1 MSPEPQHK
9 PRILL
14 LTHYYPAHRGGIEI
28 VAGQLARRL
37 GKHFSIRWLAADC
50 DPLPEIPNV
59 RCEPK
64 PTWNQLEARGFP
76 WPFWHWGGWKQLKMA
91 IDECD
96 LLHIHDF
103 IYPAH
108 LFSLYWAK
116 HRGKP
121 VVLTQHIGDI
131 DYPNLLPRQILR
143 FINRTVGRWMM
154 RAADQVIFISPR
166 VKAAFET
173 FSRFGKPACYWPNGV
188 DSSMF
193 FPVQENVRSAL
204 REKHGLDKRPI
215 VLFVGRFT
223 QRKGLD
229 VLERAVRDRPDWQW
243 CFAGWGSIDP
253 EKWPD
258 ASVRVWRNYSG
269 AALAELY
276 QLADCLVLPSYGEG
290 FPLVVQEAMACGTPA
305 VVSSK
310 TLEGVD
316 GVSRFVLSVDRTPK
330 SSDPEA
336 WVLAI
341 EKCISLSSP
350 ERRADC
356 ASQAKALWDWDE
368 LARLYAGLFNQLLA
382 ERSCSDR
389 SS

>member
-1 MSPEPQHK
+1 MSLAPQHK

-28 VAGQLARRL
+28 VAGQLARRMSD
-37 GKHFSIRWLAADC
+37 HFSIRWLAADC
-50 DPLPEIPNV
+50 DLPPEIPNV
-59 RCEPK
+59 RCEPQ

-76 WPFWHWGGWKQLKMA
+76 WPFWHWQGWKQLKMA

-116 HRGKP
+116 RLGKP

-131 DYPNLLPRQILR
+131 DYPNPMLRLLLR
-143 FINRTVGRWMM
+143 VINRTIGRWMM
-154 RAADQVIFISPR
+154 RKADQVVFISPR
-166 VKAAFET
+166 VKASFESFCRFAAFP
-173 FSRFGKPACYWPNGV
+173 RYWPNGV
-188 DSSMF
+188 DSSVF
-193 FPVQENVRSAL
+193 FPVQENARNAL
-204 REKHGLDKRPI
+204 REKHGLDKRPA

-229 VLERAVRDRPDWQW
+229 VLERAVKERPDWQW

-253 EKWPD
+253 ERWGS
-258 ASVRVWRNYSG
+258 ASVRVWRNCSG
-269 AALAELY
+269 EDLAALY

-290 FPLVVQEAMACGTPA
+290 FPLVVQEAMACGTPV
-305 VVSSK
+305 VVSRE
-310 TLEGVD
+310 TLEGIE
-316 GVSRFVLSVDRTPK
+316 GVSSFASPVERDPK
-330 SSDPEA
+330 NLDPDA
-336 WVLAI
+336 WLVAI
-341 EKCISLSSP
+341 EKCISSSSA

-356 ASQAKALWDWDE
+356 ALLAKQLWDWE
-368 LARLYAGLFNQLLA
+368 ARATMYRNLFEQLLH
-382 ERSCSDR
+382 SLPTC
-389 SS
+389 